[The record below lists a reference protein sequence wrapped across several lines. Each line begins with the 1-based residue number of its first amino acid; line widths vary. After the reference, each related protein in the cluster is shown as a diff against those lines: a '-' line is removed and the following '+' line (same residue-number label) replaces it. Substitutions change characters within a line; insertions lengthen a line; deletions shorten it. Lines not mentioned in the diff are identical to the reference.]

1 MAVMTIVQARCRAAP
16 RARSSA
22 PAAADIGAGGS
33 WAVPVARGRARQGTL
48 RVCPCRCHSTVRAR
62 AARHNRVEPR
72 LTPSGPFPP
81 VPCLPASAPRL
92 FPAPHAS
99 CRPLPTHASARIRRC
114 SVAPAVAEEGQQRSG
129 SAPQHAVRLSREHAV
144 GQPASRPL
152 RPPPKPSSARGAAG
166 AAGGAA
172 EYEAILRAV
181 RGGAGDA
188 AVDRELAQ
196 VPPPP
201 PRGSHRV
208 GAVQSVAACR
218 VCRIVRGVR
227 VLLEGSLAC
236 FVAVG
241 I

>member
-16 RARSSA
+16 RA
-22 PAAADIGAGGS
+22 
-33 WAVPVARGRARQGTL
+33 
-48 RVCPCRCHSTVRAR
+48 
-62 AARHNRVEPR
+62 
-72 LTPSGPFPP
+72 
-81 VPCLPASAPRL
+81 APRL
-92 FPAPHAS
+92 LQQTSAPGARGLCLLRAGARAREPLCVPLRAVTAQLALAPPATTASSPASPRPARSRPFPASPPPLPPLP
-99 CRPLPTHASARIRRC
+99 CRPLPTHASASIRRRL
-114 SVAPAVAEEGQQRSG
+114 VAPVVAEEGQRRSG

-201 PRGSHRV
+201 PRGSRRV